1 MKDVLMNIN
10 KLGESMTGR
19 ITAAKAQGR
28 MALIPF
34 LTAGYPGM
42 DIFWRELG
50 EMDAAGA
57 DIIEIGVPF
66 SDPVADGPVV
76 AAASQ
81 TAIANGMTLSVLLEG
96 LKQRQG
102 AYAAPLVLMGYY
114 NPFLQYGLEKFAA
127 AAVDAGVAGCI
138 VPDLPL
144 EEDDEL
150 RRALALSARGLCL
163 IPLVGLNTPEK
174 RLRAYARQAGGYV
187 YLASVLG
194 TTGQRLSFPP
204 ELASVMRR
212 VKKIFSVPL
221 ALGFG
226 FSRPEQLAQL
236 EVQPQAVVFGSALLQ
251 HVAAGGRGADFLAR
265 WNRAV

>member
-1 MKDVLMNIN
+1 
-10 KLGESMTGR
+10 MTER
-19 ITAAKAQGR
+19 VTAANEQGR
-28 MALIPF
+28 TALIPF
-34 LTAGYPGM
+34 LSAGYPSM

-50 EMDAAGA
+50 ELDAAGA

-81 TAIANGMTLSVLLEG
+81 TAIANGMTLSALLRE
-96 LKQRQG
+96 LQQRRG

-127 AAVDAGVAGCI
+127 AAQAAGVAGCI

-144 EEDDEL
+144 EEDGEL
-150 RRALALSARGLCL
+150 RQALSGQGLCL

-194 TTGQRLSFPP
+194 TTGERQSFPP
-204 ELASVMRR
+204 ELAAAMRR
-212 VKKIFSVPL
+212 VQEIFPVPL

-226 FSRPEQLAQL
+226 FSQPQQLARL
-236 EVQPQAVVFGSALLQ
+236 EVRPQAVVFGSALLQ
-251 HVAAGGRGADFLAR
+251 HIAAGGRGADFLAR
-265 WNRAV
+265 WNSRQS